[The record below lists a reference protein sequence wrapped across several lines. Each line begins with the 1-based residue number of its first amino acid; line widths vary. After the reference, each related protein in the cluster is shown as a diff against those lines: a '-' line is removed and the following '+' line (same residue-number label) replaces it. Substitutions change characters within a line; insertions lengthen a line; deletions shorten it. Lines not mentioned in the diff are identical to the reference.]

1 MPVPEQLYDAL
12 AAGYDAAWPAP
23 APELLE
29 ILREAGIGGGRI
41 LDVGVG
47 TGIASQAL
55 AQGGATI
62 AGIDPSAGMLAQA
75 PSRLAKAEL
84 VRGRAE
90 ALPFA
95 DRSFDAAICADAFH
109 EVNQPAALAELL
121 RVVKPGGTIAI
132 WWQTLSADGDLPG
145 HRAGATADAGLAP
158 IPEPLGRGFR
168 AFYGAPFAE
177 RTLRVVP
184 ALVRSTVE
192 GWMAVERARPE
203 VYAAYGPQAVTWL
216 GALEKR
222 LLAAYGSPEA
232 AVPVRLV
239 SFVYLGRA

>member
-75 PSRLAKAEL
+75 PSRLAQAEL

-95 DRSFDAAICADAFH
+95 DRSFDAAICAD
-109 EVNQPAALAELL
+109 
-121 RVVKPGGTIAI
+121 
-132 WWQTLSADGDLPG
+132 
-145 HRAGATADAGLAP
+145 
-158 IPEPLGRGFR
+158 
-168 AFYGAPFAE
+168 
-177 RTLRVVP
+177 
-184 ALVRSTVE
+184 
-192 GWMAVERARPE
+192 
-203 VYAAYGPQAVTWL
+203 VTWL
-216 GALEKR
+216 GALEAR
-222 LLAAYGSPEA
+222 LLAAYGSLEA
-232 AVPVRLV
+232 AVPVRVV

>member
-1 MPVPEQLYDAL
+1 MPVPEHLYDAL

-55 AQGGATI
+55 AEAGATI
-62 AGIDPSAGMLAQA
+62 AGIDPSSGMLAQA
-75 PSRLAKAEL
+75 PRRLAQAEL

-90 ALPFA
+90 ALPFP

-109 EVNQPAALAELL
+109 EVKQRAALAELL
-121 RVVKPGGTIAI
+121 RVVKPGGVIAI

-145 HRAGATADAGLAP
+145 HRAGATSDAGLAP
-158 IPEPLGRGFR
+158 VPEPLGRGFR

-177 RTLRVVP
+177 RALRVVP
-184 ALVRSTVE
+184 TLLRSTVG

-203 VYAAYGPQAVTWL
+203 LYAVYGPQAATWL
-216 GALEKR
+216 AALEGR
-222 LLAAYGSPEA
+222 LLSAYGSSESA
-232 AVPVRLV
+232 LPVRLV